1 MTDIQNYGEQLLMAH
16 NIEFNQEKETYSFVS
31 NRVPAWHNLGTIVDG
46 AMSWEEAMKLANLDF
61 EVKKVQMLNPVTNE
75 PVKSWGILRTDN
87 EGFLGAVGERY
98 TPIQNKSL
106 FDFIDTIIDGDGVH
120 YETAGVL
127 GAGERVFVM
136 AKVGEYDVLGTG
148 DKHDTYLLGVGSHD
162 GTMSQTFKMTETRV
176 VCQNTLNLALQGKG
190 TSVTAKHT
198 ANGERKLSE
207 ASKLLRQTV
216 GTAKSVE
223 ELMNELAQR
232 KVDNS
237 MVADTLAKMFIIGS
251 VNDKVPTVTLN
262 QIGTV
267 RGLFES
273 NDKDAFPE
281 FRGTAYNLLNSLTEY
296 ADHYRTVRG
305 GESEDIQRA
314 VSAMFGTGEAF
325 KTKALKMVEAIT
337 TYAPRTNQSRVYSAP
352 SDSILDATIIE

>member
-1 MTDIQNYGEQLLMAH
+1 MH

-46 AMSWEEAMKLANLDF
+46 AMSWEEAMNLANLNF
-61 EVKKVQMLNPVTNE
+61 EVEKVRMNNPRTNA
-75 PVKSWGILRTDN
+75 PLADTYAILRNDN
-87 EGFLGAVGERY
+87 DAFLGAVGERY
-98 TPIQNKSL
+98 TPMQNKVL
-106 FDFIDTIIDGDGVH
+106 FDFIDGIIGVDGRH

-162 GTMSQTFKMTETRV
+162 GTLSQTFKMTETRV
-176 VCQNTLNLALQGKG
+176 VCQNTLNIALQGKG
-190 TSVTAKHT
+190 KQVTAKHT

-207 ASKLLRQTV
+207 AMHLLKATQV
-216 GTAKSVE
+216 TAESTKNV
-223 ELMNELAQR
+223 MNELAQR
-232 KVDNS
+232 KVS
-237 MVADTLAKMFIIGS
+237 GAVVANTLAKMFNIKSID
-251 VNDKVPTVTLN
+251 DKVPTVTLN
-262 QIGTV
+262 QISTV
-267 RGLFES
+267 RELFES

-305 GESEDIQRA
+305 GESEDVQRA
-314 VSAMFGTGEAF
+314 LSAMFGTGDAF
-325 KTKALKMVEAIT
+325 KSRALSTVYAMTAN
-337 TYAPRTNQSRVYSAP
+337 APRTNQTKAFSVPTDDEWA
-352 SDSILDATIIE
+352 DVID